1 MVHTGIVLTGDLCFE
16 PILFGG
22 PRKNESEMGEI
33 SFQDLLKHMSFFFWG
48 GVLYIFFF
56 CKKSGQKIMAKPE
69 FTPRPDG
76 EATEEFAADQLA
88 DLTSAPQTVRRV
100 CCRMTGGGGG
110 SQLSQFH
117 MIGQNLRWDLPDSP
131 KDFT

>member
-1 MVHTGIVLTGDLCFE
+1 MLYITLKKAYKRKDGLKFE
-16 PILFGG
+16 FP
-22 PRKNESEMGEI
+22 
-33 SFQDLLKHMSFFFWG
+33 
-48 GVLYIFFF
+48 IFFF

-100 CCRMTGGGGG
+100 CCRMTGGGVVR
-110 SQLSQFH
+110 
-117 MIGQNLRWDLPDSP
+117 NYRN
-131 KDFT
+131 FT